1 MLRYLS
7 KKCKKTVIKINIEIN
22 VEHKNSCNFSFHLG
36 QGKRTIKI
44 NSKKKE
50 RKKERKEKKDE
61 WGHLTLSPREE
72 IKYFS
77 SKSMVV
83 AKEKWN

>member
-50 RKKERKEKKDE
+50 RKEKKDE

-83 AKEKWN
+83 AKEKRN